1 MIAEVIR
8 LKTGSGC
15 PRENFIPI
23 FTRMRYKIVRD
34 GLMKYTP
41 CPAVILLCKVAV
53 NLKRLYAYQDGC
65 YWLAQQPA
73 FLVWVSF
80 SHCADRSTVP
90 PCLSGGFA
98 PHFTRGFGQLWAVSL
113 CLFLFAPA
121 AGEDQ
126 QTILMPVIG
135 NSSNNFHKRGSNV
148 HAGERIPE
156 PSGGKMA
163 RFLHGAGLKRKH
175 GIPPGAK
182 SPQAAA
188 CGLFA
193 PFRSCIRWAPP

>member
-113 CLFLFAPA
+113 CLFLFVPQPVKTSKPFSCPSSAIPA
-121 AGEDQ
+121 TTFA
-126 QTILMPVIG
+126 
-135 NSSNNFHKRGSNV
+135 N
-148 HAGERIPE
+148 
-156 PSGGKMA
+156 
-163 RFLHGAGLKRKH
+163 
-175 GIPPGAK
+175 
-182 SPQAAA
+182 AAA
-188 CGLFA
+188 MSMQAKGFLSHRA
-193 PFRSCIRWAPP
+193 AKWRASSMEPV

>member
-53 NLKRLYAYQDGC
+53 NLKRLYAYQDGR

-80 SHCADRSTVP
+80 SALRGQIHGSAVP
-90 PCLSGGFA
+90 FRRFRPPFHAG
-98 PHFTRGFGQLWAVSL
+98 LWATL
-113 CLFLFAPA
+113 GRLPL
-121 AGEDQ
+121 
-126 QTILMPVIG
+126 
-135 NSSNNFHKRGSNV
+135 
-148 HAGERIPE
+148 
-156 PSGGKMA
+156 
-163 RFLHGAGLKRKH
+163 
-175 GIPPGAK
+175 
-182 SPQAAA
+182 
-188 CGLFA
+188 
-193 PFRSCIRWAPP
+193 PFPFCSRSR